1 MVGGAQSNARLRAYL
16 EEGIVH
22 LIQKDGH
29 TVCGREHLLQWCM
42 RMKQLEHCPQTAL
55 SNTLA
60 DMLQEDKVVI
70 GLRGAGE
77 ASQPNAPPQAL
88 AYAKVYAQE
97 CAVANA
103 VAELMSE
110 CPYHEFGGRAE
121 TMRATL
127 DKSFAAAGRCS
138 PDDAQW
144 AAIRGLFNS
153 TLAQI

>member
-1 MVGGAQSNARLRAYL
+1 
-16 EEGIVH
+16 
-22 LIQKDGH
+22 
-29 TVCGREHLLQWCM
+29 M
-42 RMKQLEHCPQTAL
+42 RMKQLEHCPKTAL
-55 SNTLA
+55 SNTLS

-77 ASQPNAPPQAL
+77 ASQPDASPQAL

-110 CPYHEFGGRAE
+110 RPYNEFGGRAE

>member
-16 EEGIVH
+16 EEGIIH

-42 RMKQLEHCPQTAL
+42 RMKQLEHCPKTAL

-97 CAVANA
+97 CGVANA
-103 VAELMSE
+103 IAETMSE
-110 CPYHEFGGRAE
+110 CPCHDVGGRA
-121 TMRATL
+121 
-127 DKSFAAAGRCS
+127 
-138 PDDAQW
+138 
-144 AAIRGLFNS
+144 
-153 TLAQI
+153 

>member
-1 MVGGAQSNARLRAYL
+1 M
-16 EEGIVH
+16 
-22 LIQKDGH
+22 
-29 TVCGREHLLQWCM
+29 T
-42 RMKQLEHCPQTAL
+42 TAL
-55 SNTLA
+55 RHLA
-60 DMLQEDKVVI
+60 RATALAVMLRDDGVVI
-70 GLRGAGE
+70 GLQGAQGGE
-77 ASQPNAPPQAL
+77 PSKPDTAPEAL

-110 CPYHEFGGRAE
+110 CPCHEFGGRAE
-121 TMRATL
+121 TTRATL

-138 PDDAQW
+138 PDDAQR